1 MKSKIV
7 EQIEQL
13 INETEAWRE
22 YHKNNRNHIDAAA
35 CAIRLNALKE
45 ALQIIKNNS

>member
-1 MKSKIV
+1 ML

-13 INETEAWRE
+13 IKETEQWRE
-22 YHKNNRNHIDAAA
+22 YHRQQRNHIDAAA

-45 ALQIIKNNS
+45 TLEIVRKNIKS

>member
-1 MKSKIV
+1 MQ

-13 INETEAWRE
+13 IKITEQWRE
-22 YHKNNRNHIDAAA
+22 YHRQNQNHIDAAA

-45 ALQIIKNNS
+45 ALEIIRKNSN

>member
-1 MKSKIV
+1 MQ

-13 INETEAWRE
+13 IKETEQWRE
-22 YHKNNRNHIDAAA
+22 YHRANRNVIDAAA

-45 ALQIIKNNS
+45 VREIIRKNSKS

>member
-1 MKSKIV
+1 MQ

-13 INETEAWRE
+13 IKETEQWRE
-22 YHKNNRNHIDAAA
+22 YHRQNRNHIDAAA

-45 ALQIIKNNS
+45 VLKIIQNHN

>member
-1 MKSKIV
+1 MQ

-13 INETEAWRE
+13 IKATEQWRE
-22 YHKNNRNHIDAAA
+22 YHRQQRNHIDAAA

-45 ALQIIKNNS
+45 TLEIVRKNQNHN

>member
-1 MKSKIV
+1 MQ

-13 INETEAWRE
+13 IKATEQWRE
-22 YHKNNRNHIDAAA
+22 HHRQQRNHIDAAA

-45 ALQIIKNNS
+45 ALEIVKKNSKS